1 MQAFKRMGYLF
12 NPGGRKDT
20 TWPMS
25 FEESAGFNMCGT
37 ALSQLSPKLGKLPM
51 LQKIPLN
58 FRLKRKQVNVTSFLF
73 CTSASHSDSPFCF
86 SILRTLLVLMEQQK
100 KQTEKDSSYPTAP
113 QKWQKSIL
121 LVMFQCHPKC
131 S

>member
-1 MQAFKRMGYLF
+1 MQAFKLTGYLF

-37 ALSQLSPKLGKLPM
+37 ALSQLSPKLEKLSM

-58 FRLKRKQVNVTSFLF
+58 FRLKRKQVNVLSSLF
-73 CTSASHSDSPFCF
+73 FSSASRSDSPVCF
-86 SILRTLLVLMEQQK
+86 SILRMLLVLMEHQK
-100 KQTEKDSSYPTAP
+100 KQTERTIAP
-113 QKWQKSIL
+113 IQQPLKNGRNQFYL
-121 LVMFQCHPKC
+121 
-131 S
+131 